1 MALNSVKLVH
11 VVTSMKYLASLV
23 FLIFLPKTLIWNEI
37 AFPTSNSLNF
47 AEVVENEFVK
57 SISKSVYQYSF
68 FYSIYRCLL

>member
-57 SISKSVYQYSF
+57 SISKCVYQYSF